1 MADTYDAEQI
11 LKIKSRVT
19 YVGALVN
26 IFLTIIK
33 IGFGVFGQSAALI
46 ADGIHSLSDLV
57 SDFFVIIAIK
67 LGSREADHDHPYG
80 HRRFETMA
88 TVLLGAGLVVIAGG
102 IAWDA
107 SERLLDPAKLLIP
120 NKDTMGI
127 AVVSILANEWLFHYT
142 KRVGEKTRS
151 KLLLAN
157 AWHHRSDAF
166 SSIVVLFGIGAVLI
180 GYPFADAV
188 AAVIVAIMIAKMGIG
203 LVLESIYELVD
214 SSLPEDFVREIRRFI
229 KQTPGVR
236 SIHLL
241 RTRRMGEDAYV
252 DTHIVVDARI
262 SVSEGH
268 MIGDAVRDK
277 LKAEFDDVVDVL
289 VHIDPEDDEFK
300 DGNVKRLSRQDVQV
314 YLDQYLAELIHTVDD
329 FRIHYLEGRVEVEV
343 VLPHAMFKQPEQV
356 EWLKKQCTRIEKD
369 VEMIEKVYVFFKA

>member
-33 IGFGVFGQSAALI
+33 IGFGIFGQSAALI

-300 DGNVKRLSRQDVQV
+300 DENVKRLSRQDVQV

-356 EWLKKQCTRIEKD
+356 EWLKKQCARIEKD